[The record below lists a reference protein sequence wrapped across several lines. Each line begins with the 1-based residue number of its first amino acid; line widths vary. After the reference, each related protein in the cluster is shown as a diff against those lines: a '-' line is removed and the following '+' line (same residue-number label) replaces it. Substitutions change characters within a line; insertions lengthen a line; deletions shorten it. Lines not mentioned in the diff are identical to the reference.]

1 MEAISIPVNA
11 IKKIECRENLSL
23 NELNDDI
30 SLKDFDNPRLSK
42 LSFWYDENYIH
53 GYQAYYCINNM
64 FDVMGHAKLISN
76 SLENYIIASI
86 DIDNDDNK
94 IIKIEGRY
102 DDMGLR
108 GLEIITTQKVKKF
121 GSFDDKKDLKKFVI
135 NFDDNEELLKVFG
148 CLNVKEGNIY
158 NLK

>member
-1 MEAISIPVNA
+1 
-11 IKKIECRENLSL
+11 
-23 NELNDDI
+23 
-30 SLKDFDNPRLSK
+30 
-42 LSFWYDENYIH
+42 
-53 GYQAYYCINNM
+53 
-64 FDVMGHAKLISN
+64 MGHAKLISN